1 MIGEDFLLLRDQLDA
16 DLRRLAQ
23 QLRDFGGGDE
33 AQQTA
38 AHLLDSLHEPQL
50 LLVVGE
56 PGVGKSTF
64 LHALFGREFAARPA
78 NAVGTLRYFRHGPQA
93 ATETVL
99 PGLEEVQAPHDF
111 LRDFH
116 VVDLPGAPAPELAD
130 LTRRFLPVA
139 DAVILLFS
147 AADPWG
153 AAAWQFLA
161 QIQSDWPRHLICVL
175 QQADLRSPEEIQVI
189 TDYMRQLATQRHGRT
204 FPTFAVAAKRAWLA
218 RSTGLD
224 PERLLE
230 ESGFRALEEH
240 LSSLTGRGTARFNK
254 LTSAARLG
262 RQLLDRLQRDL
273 QRQASEAGQALAV
286 VAEFFTEQALQAD
299 RTLKKLLP
307 ALDATERDLHESSL
321 RVGRLAENLLAFRH
335 ALEPAPPD
343 EEEDGTGNRTD
354 SLDHRLFQDL
364 QLRTSERWRQMALQ
378 LEEDQ
383 LQYGRYLH
391 HQGRG
396 VLFEPDEPLP
406 LAPDEDAR
414 RLFSVRMESA
424 LRRFVL
430 GLELDGLL
438 RPGLAL
444 ARKRA
449 RWISRLFVP
458 LPPAVAAAAYFLGW
472 LEAGLTASAGLLL
485 PGAAFLASLTA
496 LTGTRRRLSERLETS
511 LPQLREQLE
520 EQVRGD
526 VEGVFARFLPLLEPV
541 RRRAAARHERL
552 ADQLASAEAL
562 GQALKDF
569 EQRLHG

>member
-16 DLRRLAQ
+16 DLHRLAQ

-38 AHLLDSLHEPQL
+38 GHLLDSLREPLL

-78 NAVGTLRYFRHGPQA
+78 RAADTLRYFRHGPQA

-111 LRDFH
+111 LHDFH
-116 VVDLPGAPAPELAD
+116 VVDLPGAPRPELAD

-153 AAAWQFLA
+153 AAAWQFLGH
-161 QIQSDWPRHLICVL
+161 IQPHWPRQLICVL

-189 TDYMRQLATQRHGRT
+189 TDYMRQLAEDRHGRR

-240 LSSLTGRGTARFNK
+240 LDGLTARGSSRFQK
-254 LTSAARLG
+254 LVDTVRRG

-273 QRQASEAGQALAV
+273 QRQANDAGQALAL
-286 VAEFFTEQALQAD
+286 VAELFTEQALQTD
-299 RTLKKLLP
+299 RTLKKLMP
-307 ALDATERDLHESSL
+307 ALDATERDLHEASL
-321 RVGRLAENLLAFRH
+321 RVNRLAENLLGFRK
-335 ALEPAPPD
+335 ALEPSPPD
-343 EEEDGTGNRTD
+343 EEENGTGNRTD

-364 QLRTSERWRQMALQ
+364 QLRTGERWRQMAQQ

-383 LQYGRYLH
+383 LQFGRHLH
-391 HQGRG
+391 QQGRG
-396 VLFEPDEPLP
+396 LLFEADEPLP

-414 RLFSVRMESA
+414 RLFSARMESA

-430 GLELDGLL
+430 GLHLDPLL

-444 ARKRA
+444 ARRRA
-449 RWISRLFVP
+449 RWMGRLSVP
-458 LPPAVAAAAYFLGW
+458 LIPAVAAAAYFLGP
-472 LEAGLTASAGLLL
+472 LEAGLAACAGLLL

-496 LTGTRRRLSERLETS
+496 LTATRRALSERLETS
-511 LPQLREQLE
+511 LPLLREQLE
-520 EQVRGD
+520 EQVHGD
-526 VEGVFARFLPLLEPV
+526 VKSVFARFLPLLEPA
-541 RRRAAARHERL
+541 RQRASASHERL
-552 ADQLASAEAL
+552 AAQLAEAEAL
-562 GQALKDF
+562 GRSLREF
-569 EQRLHG
+569 EERLHG